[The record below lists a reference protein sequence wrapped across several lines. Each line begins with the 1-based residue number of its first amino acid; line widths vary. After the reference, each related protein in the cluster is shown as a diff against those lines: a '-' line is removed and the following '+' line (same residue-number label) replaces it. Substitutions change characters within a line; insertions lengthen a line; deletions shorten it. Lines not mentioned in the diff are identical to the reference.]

1 MTEQQKHSAPSEK
14 MVPILL
20 KAYLPGV
27 SQAVRVPEGV
37 STYVYRVETGRST
50 CYARFLPEDATFGV
64 EVLVHKL
71 LGEIDIPVPEVLA
84 YVPREP
90 VTGLSLIV
98 VSALPGSSM
107 KASMPAKSSQQILKQ
122 AGAALAKLHTLP
134 VDGFGWIDR
143 TCETALKGEHSSF
156 SKYFTEFLESDLAAL
171 EQCGVSAPDRSRIRA
186 LMEEALNQL
195 HTEQAF
201 LVHGD
206 FCLDHIF
213 QKNGTFTGFIDFGEI
228 RGSHPFFDLG
238 AFLLSDPTPGQQAF
252 SAILEGYGTVRPLR
266 REDLRAVKLNA
277 LSFALRFTGKKAG
290 TPAEGFWAGK
300 LREELNRIY

>member
-1 MTEQQKHSAPSEK
+1 MTEQQKHSAPSEET
-14 MVPILL
+14 VSALL
-20 KAYLPGV
+20 KAYLPDARR
-27 SQAVRVPEGV
+27 AVRVPEGA
-37 STYVYRVETGRST
+37 STYVYRTETGRGA

-71 LGEIDIPVPEVLA
+71 LRELSIPVPEVLA
-84 YVPREP
+84 YIPREP
-90 VTGLSLIV
+90 VTGFSLMA

-107 KASMPAKSSQQILKQ
+107 NSFSPAESSQKILKQ

-143 TCETALKGEHSSF
+143 TCETVLKGEHPSF
-156 SKYFTEFLESDLAAL
+156 SKYFTEFLESDLASL
-171 EQCGVSAPDRSRIRA
+171 EQCGFPAPARDRTRT
-186 LMEEALNQL
+186 LMEEALCLL

-213 QKNGTFTGFIDFGEI
+213 QKGGAFTGFIDFGEI
-228 RGSHPFFDLG
+228 RGNHPFFDLG
-238 AFLLSDPTPGQQAF
+238 AFLLSDPTPNRQA
-252 SAILEGYGTVRPLR
+252 SAALLEGYGTVRPLR
-266 REDLRAVKLNA
+266 REDLRAVELSA

-290 TPAEGFWAGK
+290 TPAESFWAGK
-300 LREELNRIY
+300 LREELGKIG